1 VGRSPL
7 SFGVVRPTVVLPA
20 ALARS
25 ASPGVLRWV
34 LAHELAHL
42 GRRDAWSAVLLGL
55 GQAVYFFVPWFWWL
69 RREVRLCQE
78 YIADAA
84 AASTGGS
91 AEDYA
96 QLLLSWV
103 AAPAP
108 PAGVS
113 GVSGSI

>member
-25 ASPGVLRWV
+25 ASPGV

-96 QLLLSWV
+96 QFLLSWV